1 MSDFA
6 LACPTPKRAYEQIL
20 LAHGGGGRLG
30 ADLLKNVF
38 LPAYGNDVLSRL
50 EDQATLDW
58 PGGRLAFTT
67 DAFVVRPYFFPG
79 GDIGKL
85 AVNGTVNDL
94 AVGGARPL
102 FLSAAFIL
110 EEGLPVADLERIAAS
125 MRDACREAGVAL
137 VTGDTKVVDKGKG
150 DGVFIATSGVGV
162 VPDGVSLSIR
172 AGRPGDAVVVSGTIG
187 DHGMAILTRREGIE
201 LESVLESDTAP
212 LADLAQLA
220 LRTCPSIRVMRDPTR
235 GGLAATLTELAQAS
249 SVGVRI
255 DELRI
260 PLRPEVKGACE
271 VLGLDPLHIA
281 NEGKLVA
288 VLPAADADRLVEALR
303 AHPLGRNAARIGEL
317 LADGPGLLRMKSRAG
332 GERLVTQP
340 AGEPLPRIC

>member
-1 MSDFA
+1 
-6 LACPTPKRAYEQIL
+6 
-20 LAHGGGGRLG
+20 
-30 ADLLKNVF
+30 
-38 LPAYGNDVLSRL
+38 
-50 EDQATLDW
+50 
-58 PGGRLAFTT
+58 
-67 DAFVVRPYFFPG
+67 
-79 GDIGKL
+79 
-85 AVNGTVNDL
+85 
-94 AVGGARPL
+94 
-102 FLSAAFIL
+102 
-110 EEGLPVADLERIAAS
+110 

-172 AGRPGDAVVVSGTIG
+172 EGRPGDAVLVSGTIG

-201 LESVLESDTAP
+201 LESALESDTAP

-220 LRTCPSIRVMRDPTR
+220 LRTCPRIRAMRDPTR

-249 SVGVRI
+249 SVGVWI
-255 DELRI
+255 DEARI

-271 VLGLDPLHIA
+271 VLGLDPLHVA

-288 VLPAADADRLVEALR
+288 ILPAADAARLVEALR
-303 AHPLGRNAARIGEL
+303 GHPLGRNAAVIGEL
-317 LADGPGLLRMKSRAG
+317 RADGPGLLRMKSRAG